1 MHVLGEGSQSRK
13 ATCYIIPCIWHC
25 KRDKTARTENRSV
38 VSRSWGWGE
47 GMTTKDMKEFGR
59 WRKRCASWLWWWLQ
73 DYWCMSRVLE
83 LYTKRVSSTECKLYL
98 DKPDSSKKE
107 RIHSCKILDAWCFL
121 ENYTFMVSR
130 QYMVT
135 LLTIALVGSPFL
147 SSSKGQKVELVAILL
162 QGGNLDS
169 ATCKSPFQSVTLA
182 KDTPPPWL
190 TTEFYIRMTASFLF
204 WLEDLGRLADL
215 GPQP

>member
-1 MHVLGEGSQSRK
+1 MLRCPVVGEGSQSRK
-13 ATCYIIPCIWHC
+13 ATCYVIPFIWHC

-98 DKPDSSKKE
+98 DKPNSSKKK
-107 RIHSCKILDAWCFL
+107 RIHSCKIL
-121 ENYTFMVSR
+121 ENCTFMVSR
-130 QYMVT
+130 QYVVT
-135 LLTIALVGSPFL
+135 LLMIALVGSPFVP
-147 SSSKGQKVELVAILL
+147 SSKGQKAELVTILL

-169 ATCKSPFQSVTLA
+169 ARVPSSLWQLLKILHLRGSPRSFTFEWLQVFCSGLKTLA
-182 KDTPPPWL
+182 GWQTW
-190 TTEFYIRMTASFLF
+190 
-204 WLEDLGRLADL
+204 
-215 GPQP
+215 GPSLRA